1 MDGNIFLRSSIP
13 HSCSA
18 NWAAV
23 AGAVC
28 WVHLDVDSVSAEQ
41 LPGDTSFEVV
51 MSDADSVEFDANPS
65 LDITP
70 SRATH
75 TANMPGPQQRWLV
88 DSKMERMYQTIKWTF
103 TNIISPPQISSTL
116 HVAIMFCTFC
126 VRKKGNDSGKQ
137 IKTN

>member
-1 MDGNIFLRSSIP
+1 MEMLFSVP

-18 NWAAV
+18 NWAA
-23 AGAVC
+23 GAEC

-51 MSDADSVEFDANPS
+51 MSDSDSVEFDANPS

-75 TANMPGPQQRWLV
+75 TANMPGCLGR
-88 DSKMERMYQTIKWTF
+88 SRGECIKL
-103 TNIISPPQISSTL
+103 SSGHSQISFLLPYLDSFTL
-116 HVAIMFCTFC
+116 HFMIFCPF
-126 VRKKGNDSGKQ
+126 RLAAKA
-137 IKTN
+137 

>member
-1 MDGNIFLRSSIP
+1 MEMLFSVP

-18 NWAAV
+18 NWAA
-23 AGAVC
+23 GAVC
-28 WVHLDVDSVSAEQ
+28 RVHLDVDSVSAEQ

-103 TNIISPPQISSTL
+103 TNIISPPQISSKCCYYIVKL
-116 HVAIMFCTFC
+116 REREGQRVGQVIY
-126 VRKKGNDSGKQ
+126 RL
-137 IKTN
+137 

>member
-1 MDGNIFLRSSIP
+1 MEMLFSVP

-18 NWAAV
+18 NWA

-75 TANMPGPQQRWLV
+75 CKYAWMPGPQQW
-88 DSKMERMYQTIKWTF
+88 RMYQTIKWTF
-103 TNIISPPQISSTL
+103 TNIISPPL
-116 HVAIMFCTFC
+116 F
-126 VRKKGNDSGKQ
+126 R
-137 IKTN
+137 